1 MATAVNLRCT
11 VVTNGGRLYIRSG
24 PSMSYSIIGAFAN
37 GTSGLR
43 ATQEQNGWYYMVD
56 QGGWSSGDWLRIDK
70 NLGVQQSVSQPAQEK
85 VQKRYTEAEL
95 LAMYRETQDSSFDA
109 ENISQLITKS
119 IDGIYG
125 VPYQFMPSV
134 DPKMDGTMFGQIY
147 AEKIIARM
155 PLLLLAPGKVN
166 FTRAY
171 KDKDSAA
178 QSILAQID
186 NAVGVDELAQA
197 TNNAGRYYT
206 FDYDYAEYYKY
217 VNAMCMSGAYFLGIE
232 NAKIKVGDTYKNIK
246 SVDWGS
252 FGTDTFKKI
261 LSNREY
267 VAFYVDSASQTNETL
282 SNTTTESQLASKV
295 NSFAATGREISFLL
309 GATTGTEFA
318 NSYGSQELIDQ
329 AMATIQDISSQY
341 LNGNKLFEDI
351 GKNFATIAC
360 GGKLIFPEI
369 WSDSDFSNSYDINI
383 KLRTPDG
390 DKLSWFLNIYVPL
403 AHLICL
409 TAPREA
415 SDSGPNGYVTP
426 FLVRGFYKGL
436 FNCDMGIITSLSIT
450 RGREKAWTLDGLPTE
465 VDVSLELKDL
475 YKMLSIT
482 SYTSAGS
489 FVNNIGL
496 MDYIANMCGININE
510 PDFTRSVEIYCMLK
524 GYKLTHITTDIWHTI
539 ENDITNRIQSTQ
551 NRITNLLGTIDN
563 ILPV

>member
-24 PSMSYSIIGAFAN
+24 PSMSYSIIGAFTN

-56 QGGWSSGDWLRIDK
+56 QGGWSSADWLRVDE
-70 NLGVQQSVSQPAQEK
+70 NLGVQQSVSRPAQEQ
-85 VQKRYTEAEL
+85 VQKRYTEEEL
-95 LAMYRETQDSSFDA
+95 INMYVDAQGSAFDA
-109 ENISQLITKS
+109 VNVSDVITKS

-125 VPYQFMPSV
+125 IPYQFMPSV
-134 DPKMDGTMFGQIY
+134 DPKLEGTMFGQIY

-166 FTRAY
+166 FTRSY
-171 KDKDSAA
+171 RGNDAA
-178 QSILAQID
+178 ATSIMEHID
-186 NAVGVDELAQA
+186 PNMGLSELQYA
-197 TNNAGRYYT
+197 TDNTGRYYT
-206 FDYDYAEYYKY
+206 FDYDYDSYYRY
-217 VNAMCMSGAYFLGIE
+217 VDAMCSTGAYFLGIE
-232 NAKIKVGDTYKNIK
+232 NAQIKEGNTYKPIK
-246 SVDWGS
+246 DINWSNYT
-252 FGTDTFKKI
+252 TDTFKKI
-261 LSNREY
+261 LSSRQY

-295 NSFAATGREISFLL
+295 NSFSDTGREISFLL

-318 NSYGSQELIDQ
+318 NQYGSRELIDE
-329 AMATIQDISSQY
+329 AMATIQSISDQY
-341 LNGNKLFEDI
+341 LSGNKLFEDI

-403 AHLICL
+403 AHLICM

-415 SDSGPNGYVTP
+415 ADSGANGYVTP
-426 FLVRGFYKGL
+426 FLVRGYYKGL

-465 VDVSLELKDL
+465 VDVSIELKDL
-475 YKMLSIT
+475 YKMLTIT
-482 SYTSAGS
+482 EKGSPGS

-496 MDYIANMCGININE
+496 MDYIGNMCGININE
-510 PDFTRSVEIYCMLK
+510 PDFSRSLEIYCMLR
-524 GYKLTHITTDIWHTI
+524 GNQLRNLPSDLWRTLEQEILNRSMTLQDKL
-539 ENDITNRIQSTQ
+539 
-551 NRITNLLGTIDN
+551 TNLLGDVDN
-563 ILPV
+563 ILPG

>member
-1 MATAVNLRCT
+1 MAACNLLCT

-24 PSMSYSIIGAFAN
+24 PSLAYTIIGAFAN
-37 GTSGLR
+37 GTTNLH

-56 QGGWSSGDWLRIDK
+56 YGGWSSGDWLRIDR
-70 NLGVQQSVSQPAQEK
+70 NLGTSVSTPSPSDVQP
-85 VQKRYTEAEL
+85 RYTEEDL
-95 LAMYRETQDSSFDA
+95 LNMYRETQSGFSA
-109 ENISQLITKS
+109 ENISELITS
-119 IDGIYG
+119 SLDGIYG
-125 VPYQFMPSV
+125 LPYQFMTSV
-134 DPKMDGTMFGQIY
+134 DPKIDGTMFGQIY
-147 AEKIIARM
+147 AEKVIARM

-171 KDKDSAA
+171 KSKDDAA
-178 QSILAQID
+178 QSILAYID
-186 NAVGVDELAQA
+186 DAVGVDELAQA
-197 TNNAGRYYT
+197 TTNSGRYYT
-206 FDYDYAEYYKY
+206 FEYDYVDYYKH

-232 NAKIKVGDTYKNIK
+232 NAQIKVGDTYKSIK
-246 SVDWGS
+246 DVDWGD
-252 FGTDTFKKI
+252 FGTDTYKKI

-267 VAFYVDSASQTNETL
+267 VAFYIDSASQVNETL
-282 SNTTTESQLASKV
+282 SNSTTESQLASKI
-295 NSFAATGREISFLL
+295 NSFSDTGREISFLL
-309 GATTGTEFA
+309 GATTGAEFA
-318 NSYGSQELIDQ
+318 ESYGSKELIDQ
-329 AMATIQDISSQY
+329 AMATIQSISDQY

-369 WSDSDFSNSYDINI
+369 WSDSEFSNSYDINI

-415 SDSGPNGYVTP
+415 SDAGPNGYISP

-436 FNCDMGIITSLSIT
+436 FNCDMGIITNLSIT

-475 YKMLSIT
+475 YKMLAIT
-482 SYTSAGS
+482 PYTSAGS

-510 PDFTRSVEIYCMLK
+510 PDLTRSIEIYCMLK
-524 GYKLTHITTDIWHTI
+524 GYKLTHITSDLWKSAEQYIA
-539 ENDITNRIQSTQ
+539 NRIMATQ
-551 NRITNLLGTIDN
+551 DRITSLLGSIDN

>member
-1 MATAVNLRCT
+1 MAACNLLCT

-24 PSMSYSIIGAFAN
+24 PSLAYTIIGAFAN
-37 GTSGLR
+37 GTTNLH

-56 QGGWSSGDWLRIDK
+56 YGGWSSGDWLRIDR
-70 NLGVQQSVSQPAQEK
+70 NLGTSVSTPSPSDVQP
-85 VQKRYTEAEL
+85 RYTEEDL
-95 LAMYRETQDSSFDA
+95 LNMYRETQSGFSA
-109 ENISQLITKS
+109 ENISELITS
-119 IDGIYG
+119 SLDGIYG
-125 VPYQFMPSV
+125 LPYQFMTSV
-134 DPKMDGTMFGQIY
+134 DPKIDGTMFGQIY
-147 AEKIIARM
+147 AEKVIARM

-171 KDKDSAA
+171 KSTDDAA
-178 QSILAQID
+178 QSILAYID
-186 NAVGVDELAQA
+186 DAVGVDELAQA
-197 TNNAGRYYT
+197 TTNSGRYYT
-206 FDYDYAEYYKY
+206 FEYDYTEYYKH
-217 VNAMCMSGAYFLGIE
+217 VQAMCMSGAYFLGIE
-232 NAKIKVGDTYKNIK
+232 NAQIKVGDTYKAIK
-246 SVDWGS
+246 EVEWDA
-252 FGTDTFKKI
+252 FGTDTYKKI

-267 VAFYVDSASQTNETL
+267 VAFYIDSASQVNETL
-282 SNTTTESQLASKV
+282 SNSTTESQLASKV
-295 NSFAATGREISFLL
+295 NSFSDTGREISFLL
-309 GATTGTEFA
+309 GATTGAQFA
-318 NSYGSQELIDQ
+318 ESYGSKELIDQ
-329 AMATIQDISSQY
+329 AMTTIQNISDQY

-369 WSDSDFSNSYDINI
+369 WSDSEFSNSYDINI

-415 SDSGPNGYVTP
+415 SDAGPNGYISP

-436 FNCDMGIITSLSIT
+436 FNCDMGIITNLSIT

-482 SYTSAGS
+482 SYASAGS

-510 PDFTRSVEIYCMLK
+510 PDLTRSIEVYCMLK
-524 GYKLTHITTDIWHTI
+524 GYKLTHITSDLWKSAEQYIA
-539 ENDITNRIQSTQ
+539 NRIMATQ
-551 NRITNLLGTIDN
+551 DNITSLLGSLDN

>member
-24 PSMSYSIIGAFAN
+24 PSMSYSIIGAFTN

-56 QGGWSSGDWLRIDK
+56 QGGWSSADWLRIDE
-70 NLGVQQSVSQPAQEK
+70 NLGVQQSVSRPAQEK
-85 VQKRYTEAEL
+85 VQKRYTEADL

-232 NAKIKVGDTYKNIK
+232 NAKIKVGDTYKDIK

-295 NSFAATGREISFLL
+295 NSFADTGREISFLL

>member
-1 MATAVNLRCT
+1 MATTVNLLCT

-24 PSMSYSIIGAFAN
+24 PSMSHSIIGAFAN
-37 GTSGLR
+37 GTHNLH

-56 QGGWSSGDWLRIDK
+56 QGGWCSGDWLRIDK
-70 NLGVQQSVSQPAQEK
+70 NLGVSVSTPAPEQ
-85 VQKRYTEAEL
+85 VQKRYTEEEL
-95 LAMYRETQDSSFDA
+95 LSIYRETQDSSFDA
-109 ENISQLITKS
+109 ENVSQLITKS
-119 IDGIYG
+119 MDGIYG
-125 VPYQFMPSV
+125 IPYQFMSSV

-147 AEKIIARM
+147 AEKIITRM

-171 KDKDSAA
+171 RDKDSAA
-178 QSILAQID
+178 QSIMSRID
-186 NAVGVDELAQA
+186 DAIGVDELAQA
-197 TNNAGRYYT
+197 TTNSGRYYT

-232 NAKIKVGDTYKNIK
+232 NAKIKAGDTYKEIK

-282 SNTTTESQLASKV
+282 SNTTTESQLASKI
-295 NSFAATGREISFLL
+295 NSFSDTGREISFLL

-351 GKNFATIAC
+351 GKNFATVAC

-383 KLRTPDG
+383 KLRSPDG

-510 PDFTRSVEIYCMLK
+510 PDFTRSIEIYCMLK
-524 GYKLTHITTDIWHTI
+524 GYKLTHIATDTWRTLEQSIV
-539 ENDITNRIQSTQ
+539 NRIQGTQ
-551 NRITNLLGTIDN
+551 EKITNLLGSLDN
-563 ILPV
+563 ILPT

>member
-1 MATAVNLRCT
+1 MAACNLLCT

-24 PSMSYSIIGAFAN
+24 PSLAYTIIGAFAN
-37 GTSGLR
+37 GTTNLH

-56 QGGWSSGDWLRIDK
+56 YGGWSSGDWLRIDR
-70 NLGVQQSVSQPAQEK
+70 NLGTSVSTPSPSDVQP
-85 VQKRYTEAEL
+85 RYTEEDL
-95 LAMYRETQDSSFDA
+95 LNMYRETQSGFSA
-109 ENISQLITKS
+109 ENISELITS
-119 IDGIYG
+119 SLDGIYG
-125 VPYQFMPSV
+125 LPYQFMTSV
-134 DPKMDGTMFGQIY
+134 DPKIDGTMFGQIY
-147 AEKIIARM
+147 AEKVIARM

-171 KDKDSAA
+171 KSTDDAA
-178 QSILAQID
+178 KSILAYID
-186 NAVGVDELAQA
+186 DAVGVDELAQA
-197 TNNAGRYYT
+197 TTNSGRYYT
-206 FDYDYAEYYKY
+206 FEYDYTEYYKH
-217 VNAMCMSGAYFLGIE
+217 VQAMCMSGAYFLGIE
-232 NAKIKVGDTYKNIK
+232 NAQIKVGDTYKAIK
-246 SVDWGS
+246 DVEWDA
-252 FGTDTFKKI
+252 FGTDTYKKI

-267 VAFYVDSASQTNETL
+267 VAFYIDSASQVNETL
-282 SNTTTESQLASKV
+282 SNSTTESQLASKV
-295 NSFAATGREISFLL
+295 NSFSDTGREISFLL
-309 GATTGTEFA
+309 GATTGAEFA
-318 NSYGSQELIDQ
+318 ESYGSKELIDQ
-329 AMATIQDISSQY
+329 AMTTIQSISDQY

-369 WSDSDFSNSYDINI
+369 WSDSEFSNSYDINI

-415 SDSGPNGYVTP
+415 SDAGPNGYISP

-436 FNCDMGIITSLSIT
+436 FNCDMGIITNLSIT

-482 SYTSAGS
+482 SYASAGS

-510 PDFTRSVEIYCMLK
+510 PDLTRSIEVYCMLK
-524 GYKLTHITTDIWHTI
+524 GYKLTHITSDLWKSAEQYIA
-539 ENDITNRIQSTQ
+539 NRIMATQ
-551 NRITNLLGTIDN
+551 DRITSLLGSIDN

>member
-56 QGGWSSGDWLRIDK
+56 QGGWSSADWLRIDE
-70 NLGVQQSVSQPAQEK
+70 NLGVQQSVSRPAQER

-295 NSFAATGREISFLL
+295 NSFADTGREISFLL

-524 GYKLTHITTDIWHTI
+524 GYKLTHIATDIWHTV
-539 ENDITNRIQSTQ
+539 EQDIVNRIQSTQ
-551 NRITNLLGTIDN
+551 NKITNLLGSLDN

>member
-1 MATAVNLRCT
+1 MAACNLLCT

-24 PSMSYSIIGAFAN
+24 PSLAYSIIGAFAN
-37 GTSGLR
+37 GTTNLH
-43 ATQEQNGWYYMVD
+43 ATQEEGGWYYMVD
-56 QGGWSSGDWLRIDK
+56 YGGWSSGDWLRIDR
-70 NLGVQQSVSQPAQEK
+70 NLGTSVSTPAPEQVQP
-85 VQKRYTEAEL
+85 RYTEEDL
-95 LAMYRETQDSSFDA
+95 LNMYRETQSGFSA
-109 ENISQLITKS
+109 ENISELITS
-119 IDGIYG
+119 SLDGIYG
-125 VPYQFMPSV
+125 LPYQFMASV
-134 DPKMDGTMFGQIY
+134 DPKIDGTMFGQIY
-147 AEKIIARM
+147 AEKVIARM

-171 KDKDSAA
+171 KSKDDAA
-178 QSILAQID
+178 QSILAYID
-186 NAVGVDELAQA
+186 DAVGVDELAQA
-197 TNNAGRYYT
+197 TTNTGRYYT
-206 FDYDYAEYYKY
+206 FEYDYVDYYKH
-217 VNAMCMSGAYFLGIE
+217 VNAMCMSGAYFLGID
-232 NAKIKVGDTYKNIK
+232 NAQIKVGDTYKAIK
-246 SVDWGS
+246 DVDWGV
-252 FGTDTFKKI
+252 FGTDTYKKI

-267 VAFYVDSASQTNETL
+267 VAFYVDSASQVNETL
-282 SNTTTESQLASKV
+282 SNSTTESQLASKV
-295 NSFAATGREISFLL
+295 NSFSDTGREISFLL
-309 GATTGTEFA
+309 GATTGAEFA
-318 NSYGSQELIDQ
+318 NTYGSKELIDQ
-329 AMATIQDISSQY
+329 AMATIQNISDQY

-369 WSDSDFSNSYDINI
+369 WSDSDFSNSYDISI

-415 SDSGPNGYVTP
+415 SDAGPNGYVSP

-436 FNCDMGIITSLSIT
+436 FNCDMGIITNLSIT

-475 YKMLSIT
+475 YKMLAIT
-482 SYTSAGS
+482 PYTSAGS

-510 PDFTRSVEIYCMLK
+510 PDLTRSIEVYCMLK
-524 GYKLTHITTDIWHTI
+524 GYKLTHITSDLWRSAEQYIA
-539 ENDITNRIQSTQ
+539 NRIMATQ
-551 NRITNLLGTIDN
+551 ENITSLLGSLDN

>member
-295 NSFAATGREISFLL
+295 NSFADTGREISFLL

>member
-24 PSMSYSIIGAFAN
+24 PSMSYSIIGAFRN

-56 QGGWSSGDWLRIDK
+56 QGGWSSADWLRIDE
-70 NLGVQQSVSQPAQEK
+70 NLGVQQSVSRPAQER

-295 NSFAATGREISFLL
+295 NSFADTGREISFLL

-403 AHLICL
+403 THLICL

>member
-1 MATAVNLRCT
+1 MAACNLLCT

-24 PSMSYSIIGAFAN
+24 PSLAYTIIGAFAN
-37 GTSGLR
+37 GTTNLH

-56 QGGWSSGDWLRIDK
+56 YGGWSSGDWLRIDR
-70 NLGVQQSVSQPAQEK
+70 NLGTSVSTPSPSDVQP
-85 VQKRYTEAEL
+85 RYTEEDL
-95 LAMYRETQDSSFDA
+95 LNMYRETQSGFSA
-109 ENISQLITKS
+109 ENISELITS
-119 IDGIYG
+119 SLDGIYG
-125 VPYQFMPSV
+125 LPYQFMTSV
-134 DPKMDGTMFGQIY
+134 DPKIDGTMFGQIY
-147 AEKIIARM
+147 AEKVIARM

-171 KDKDSAA
+171 KSKDDAA
-178 QSILAQID
+178 QSILAYID
-186 NAVGVDELAQA
+186 DAVGVDELAQA
-197 TNNAGRYYT
+197 TTNSGRYYA
-206 FDYDYAEYYKY
+206 FEYDYVDYYKH

-232 NAKIKVGDTYKNIK
+232 NAQIKVGDTYKSIK
-246 SVDWGS
+246 DVDWGD
-252 FGTDTFKKI
+252 FGTDTYKKI

-267 VAFYVDSASQTNETL
+267 VAFYIDSASQVNETL
-282 SNTTTESQLASKV
+282 SNSTTESQLASKI
-295 NSFAATGREISFLL
+295 NSFSDTGREISFLL
-309 GATTGTEFA
+309 GATTGAEFA
-318 NSYGSQELIDQ
+318 ESYGSKELIDQ
-329 AMATIQDISSQY
+329 AMATIQSISDQY

-369 WSDSDFSNSYDINI
+369 WSDSEFSNSYDINI

-415 SDSGPNGYVTP
+415 SDAGPNGYISP

-436 FNCDMGIITSLSIT
+436 FNCDMGIITNLSIT

-475 YKMLSIT
+475 YKMLAIT
-482 SYTSAGS
+482 PYTSAGS

-510 PDFTRSVEIYCMLK
+510 PDLTRSIEVYCMLK
-524 GYKLTHITTDIWHTI
+524 GYKLTHITSDLWKSAEQYIA
-539 ENDITNRIQSTQ
+539 NRIMATQ
-551 NRITNLLGTIDN
+551 DNITSLLGSIDN

>member
-1 MATAVNLRCT
+1 MAACNLLCT

-24 PSMSYSIIGAFAN
+24 PSLAYTIIGAFAN
-37 GTSGLR
+37 GTTNLH

-56 QGGWSSGDWLRIDK
+56 YGGWSSGDWLRIDR
-70 NLGVQQSVSQPAQEK
+70 NLGTSVSTPSPSDVQP
-85 VQKRYTEAEL
+85 RYTEEDL
-95 LAMYRETQDSSFDA
+95 LNMYRETQSGFSA
-109 ENISQLITKS
+109 ENISELITS
-119 IDGIYG
+119 SLDGIYG
-125 VPYQFMPSV
+125 LPYQFMTSV
-134 DPKMDGTMFGQIY
+134 DPKIDGTMFGQIY
-147 AEKIIARM
+147 AEKVIARM

-171 KDKDSAA
+171 KSKDDAA
-178 QSILAQID
+178 QSILAYID
-186 NAVGVDELAQA
+186 DAVGVDELAQA
-197 TNNAGRYYT
+197 TNNSGRYYA
-206 FDYDYAEYYKY
+206 FEYDYVDYYKH

-232 NAKIKVGDTYKNIK
+232 NAQIKVGDTYKSIK
-246 SVDWGS
+246 DVDWGD
-252 FGTDTFKKI
+252 FGTDTYKKI

-267 VAFYVDSASQTNETL
+267 VAFYIDSASQVNETL
-282 SNTTTESQLASKV
+282 SNSTTESQLASKI
-295 NSFAATGREISFLL
+295 NSFSDTGREISFLL
-309 GATTGTEFA
+309 GATTGAEFA
-318 NSYGSQELIDQ
+318 ESYGSKELIDQ
-329 AMATIQDISSQY
+329 AMATIQSISDQY

-369 WSDSDFSNSYDINI
+369 WSDSEFSNSYDINI

-415 SDSGPNGYVTP
+415 SDAGPNGYISP

-436 FNCDMGIITSLSIT
+436 FNCDMGIITNLSIT

-475 YKMLSIT
+475 YKMLAIT
-482 SYTSAGS
+482 PYTSAGS

-510 PDFTRSVEIYCMLK
+510 PELTRSIEIYCMLK
-524 GYKLTHITTDIWHTI
+524 GYKLTHITSDLWKSAEQYIA
-539 ENDITNRIQSTQ
+539 NRIMATQ
-551 NRITNLLGTIDN
+551 DRITSLLGSIDN

>member
-1 MATAVNLRCT
+1 MT
-11 VVTNGGRLYIRSG
+11 
-24 PSMSYSIIGAFAN
+24 
-37 GTSGLR
+37 
-43 ATQEQNGWYYMVD
+43 
-56 QGGWSSGDWLRIDK
+56 
-70 NLGVQQSVSQPAQEK
+70 
-85 VQKRYTEAEL
+85 
-95 LAMYRETQDSSFDA
+95 
-109 ENISQLITKS
+109 
-119 IDGIYG
+119 
-125 VPYQFMPSV
+125 SV
-134 DPKMDGTMFGQIY
+134 DPKIDGTMFGQIY
-147 AEKIIARM
+147 AEKVIARM

-171 KDKDSAA
+171 KSKDDAA
-178 QSILAQID
+178 QSILAYID
-186 NAVGVDELAQA
+186 DAVGVDELAQA
-197 TNNAGRYYT
+197 TTNSGRYYA
-206 FDYDYAEYYKY
+206 FEYDYVDYYKH

-232 NAKIKVGDTYKNIK
+232 NAQIKVGDTYKSIK
-246 SVDWGS
+246 DVDWGD
-252 FGTDTFKKI
+252 FGTDTYKKI

-267 VAFYVDSASQTNETL
+267 VAFYIDSASQVNETL
-282 SNTTTESQLASKV
+282 SNSTTESQLASKI
-295 NSFAATGREISFLL
+295 NSFSDTGREISFLL
-309 GATTGTEFA
+309 GATTGAEFA
-318 NSYGSQELIDQ
+318 ESYGSKELIDQ
-329 AMATIQDISSQY
+329 AMATIQSISDQY

-369 WSDSDFSNSYDINI
+369 WSDSEFSNSYDINI

-415 SDSGPNGYVTP
+415 SDAGPNGYISP

-436 FNCDMGIITSLSIT
+436 FNCDMGIITNLSIT

-475 YKMLSIT
+475 YKMLAIT
-482 SYTSAGS
+482 PYTSAGS

-510 PDFTRSVEIYCMLK
+510 PDLTRSIEIYCMLK
-524 GYKLTHITTDIWHTI
+524 GYKLTHITSDLWKSAEQYIA
-539 ENDITNRIQSTQ
+539 NRIMATQ
-551 NRITNLLGTIDN
+551 DRITSLLGSIDN

>member
-24 PSMSYSIIGAFAN
+24 PSMSYSIIGAFTN

-56 QGGWSSGDWLRIDK
+56 QGGWSSADWLRIDE
-70 NLGVQQSVSQPAQEK
+70 NLGVQQSVSRPAQER

-232 NAKIKVGDTYKNIK
+232 NAKIKVGDTYKDIK

-295 NSFAATGREISFLL
+295 NSFADTGREISFLL

>member
-1 MATAVNLRCT
+1 MATVVNLRCT

-24 PSMSYSIIGAFAN
+24 PSLSYSIIGAFRN

-56 QGGWSSGDWLRIDK
+56 QGGWSSGDWLRVDE
-70 NLGVQQSVSQPAQEK
+70 NLGVQQSVSRPAQEQ

-109 ENISQLITKS
+109 ENISRLITKS

-232 NAKIKVGDTYKNIK
+232 KAKIKVGDTYKDIK
-246 SVDWGS
+246 SVDWGT

-295 NSFAATGREISFLL
+295 NSFADTGREISFLL

>member
-1 MATAVNLRCT
+1 MAACNLLCT

-24 PSMSYSIIGAFAN
+24 PSLAYIIIGAFAN
-37 GTSGLR
+37 GTTNLH

-56 QGGWSSGDWLRIDK
+56 YGGWSSGDWLRIDR
-70 NLGVQQSVSQPAQEK
+70 NLGTSVSTPSPSDVQP
-85 VQKRYTEAEL
+85 RYTEEDL
-95 LAMYRETQDSSFDA
+95 LNMYRETQSGFSA
-109 ENISQLITKS
+109 ENISELITS
-119 IDGIYG
+119 SLDGIYG
-125 VPYQFMPSV
+125 LPYQFMTSV
-134 DPKMDGTMFGQIY
+134 DPKIDGTMFGQIY
-147 AEKIIARM
+147 AEKVIARM

-171 KDKDSAA
+171 KSKDDAA
-178 QSILAQID
+178 QSILAYID
-186 NAVGVDELAQA
+186 DAVGVDELAQA
-197 TNNAGRYYT
+197 TNNSGRYYA
-206 FDYDYAEYYKY
+206 FEYDYVDYYKH

-232 NAKIKVGDTYKNIK
+232 NAQIKVGDTYKSIK
-246 SVDWGS
+246 DVDWGD
-252 FGTDTFKKI
+252 FGTDTYKKI

-267 VAFYVDSASQTNETL
+267 VAFYIDSASQVNETL
-282 SNTTTESQLASKV
+282 SNSTTESQLASKI
-295 NSFAATGREISFLL
+295 NSFSDTGREISFLL
-309 GATTGTEFA
+309 GATTGAEFA
-318 NSYGSQELIDQ
+318 ESYGSKELIDQ
-329 AMATIQDISSQY
+329 AMATIQSISDQY

-369 WSDSDFSNSYDINI
+369 WSDSEFSNSYDINI

-415 SDSGPNGYVTP
+415 SDAGPNGYISP

-436 FNCDMGIITSLSIT
+436 FNCDMGIITNLSIT

-475 YKMLSIT
+475 YKMLAIT
-482 SYTSAGS
+482 PYTSAGS

-510 PDFTRSVEIYCMLK
+510 PDLTRSIEIYCMLK
-524 GYKLTHITTDIWHTI
+524 GYKLTHITSDLWKSAEQYIA
-539 ENDITNRIQSTQ
+539 NRIMATQ
-551 NRITNLLGTIDN
+551 DRITSLLGSIDN

>member
-1 MATAVNLRCT
+1 MAACNLLCT

-24 PSMSYSIIGAFAN
+24 PSLAYTIIGAFAN
-37 GTSGLR
+37 GTTNLH

-56 QGGWSSGDWLRIDK
+56 YGGWSSGDWLRIDR
-70 NLGVQQSVSQPAQEK
+70 NLGTSVSTPSPSDVQP
-85 VQKRYTEAEL
+85 RYTEEDL
-95 LAMYRETQDSSFDA
+95 LNMYRETQSGFSA
-109 ENISQLITKS
+109 ENISELITS
-119 IDGIYG
+119 SLDGIYG
-125 VPYQFMPSV
+125 LPYQFMTSV
-134 DPKMDGTMFGQIY
+134 DPKIDGTMFGQIY
-147 AEKIIARM
+147 AEKVIARM

-171 KDKDSAA
+171 KSTDEAA
-178 QSILAQID
+178 KPIFAFID
-186 NAVGVDELAQA
+186 DAVGVDELAQA
-197 TNNAGRYYT
+197 TTNSGRYYT
-206 FDYDYAEYYKY
+206 FEYDYTEYYKH
-217 VNAMCMSGAYFLGIE
+217 VQAMCMSGAYFLGIE
-232 NAKIKVGDTYKNIK
+232 NAQIKVGDTYKAIK
-246 SVDWGS
+246 EVEWDA
-252 FGTDTFKKI
+252 FGTDTYKKI

-267 VAFYVDSASQTNETL
+267 VAFYIDSASQVNETL
-282 SNTTTESQLASKV
+282 SNSTTESQLASKV
-295 NSFAATGREISFLL
+295 NSFSDTGREISFLL
-309 GATTGTEFA
+309 GATTGAQFA
-318 NSYGSQELIDQ
+318 ESYGSKELIDQ
-329 AMATIQDISSQY
+329 AMTTIQNISDQY

-369 WSDSDFSNSYDINI
+369 WSDSEFSNSYDINI

-415 SDSGPNGYVTP
+415 SDAGPNGYISP

-436 FNCDMGIITSLSIT
+436 FNCDMGIITNLSIT

-482 SYTSAGS
+482 SYASAGS

-510 PDFTRSVEIYCMLK
+510 PDLTRSIEVYCMLK
-524 GYKLTHITTDIWHTI
+524 GYKLTHITSDLWKSAEQYIA
-539 ENDITNRIQSTQ
+539 NRIMATQ
-551 NRITNLLGTIDN
+551 DNITSLLGSLDN

>member
-1 MATAVNLRCT
+1 MAACNLLCT

-24 PSMSYSIIGAFAN
+24 PSLAYTIIGAFAN
-37 GTSGLR
+37 GTTNLH

-56 QGGWSSGDWLRIDK
+56 YGGWSSGDWLRIDR
-70 NLGVQQSVSQPAQEK
+70 NLGTSVSTPSPSDVQP
-85 VQKRYTEAEL
+85 RYTEEDL
-95 LAMYRETQDSSFDA
+95 LNMYRETQSGFSA
-109 ENISQLITKS
+109 ENISELITS
-119 IDGIYG
+119 SLDGIYG
-125 VPYQFMPSV
+125 LPYQFMTSV
-134 DPKMDGTMFGQIY
+134 DPKIDGTMFGQIY
-147 AEKIIARM
+147 AEKVIARM

-171 KDKDSAA
+171 KSTDDAA
-178 QSILAQID
+178 QSILAYID
-186 NAVGVDELAQA
+186 DAVGVDELAQA
-197 TNNAGRYYT
+197 TTNSGRYYA
-206 FDYDYAEYYKY
+206 FEYDYVDYYKH

-232 NAKIKVGDTYKNIK
+232 NAQIKVGDTYKSIK
-246 SVDWGS
+246 DVDWGD
-252 FGTDTFKKI
+252 FGTDTYKKI

-267 VAFYVDSASQTNETL
+267 VAFYIDSASQVNETL
-282 SNTTTESQLASKV
+282 SNSTTESQLASKI
-295 NSFAATGREISFLL
+295 NSFSDTGREISFLL
-309 GATTGTEFA
+309 GATTGAEFA
-318 NSYGSQELIDQ
+318 ESYGSKELIDQ
-329 AMATIQDISSQY
+329 AMATIQSISDQY

-369 WSDSDFSNSYDINI
+369 WSDSEFSNSYDINI

-415 SDSGPNGYVTP
+415 SDAGPNGYISP

-436 FNCDMGIITSLSIT
+436 FNCDMGIITNLSIT

-475 YKMLSIT
+475 YKMLAIT
-482 SYTSAGS
+482 PYTSAGS

-510 PDFTRSVEIYCMLK
+510 PDLTRSIEIYCMLK
-524 GYKLTHITTDIWHTI
+524 GYKLTHITSDLWKSAEQYIA
-539 ENDITNRIQSTQ
+539 NRIMATQ
-551 NRITNLLGTIDN
+551 DRITSLLGSIDN

>member
-1 MATAVNLRCT
+1 MAACNLLCT

-24 PSMSYSIIGAFAN
+24 PSLAYTIIGAFAN
-37 GTSGLR
+37 GTTNLH

-56 QGGWSSGDWLRIDK
+56 YGGWSSGDWLRIDR
-70 NLGVQQSVSQPAQEK
+70 NLGTSVSTPSPSDVQP
-85 VQKRYTEAEL
+85 RYTEEDL
-95 LAMYRETQDSSFDA
+95 LNMYRETQSGFSA
-109 ENISQLITKS
+109 ENISELITS
-119 IDGIYG
+119 SLDGIYG
-125 VPYQFMPSV
+125 LPYQFMTSV
-134 DPKMDGTMFGQIY
+134 DPKIDGTMFGQIY
-147 AEKIIARM
+147 AEKVIARM

-171 KDKDSAA
+171 KSKDDAA
-178 QSILAQID
+178 QSILAYID
-186 NAVGVDELAQA
+186 DAVGVDELAQA
-197 TNNAGRYYT
+197 TNNSGRYYA
-206 FDYDYAEYYKY
+206 FEYDYVDYYKH

-232 NAKIKVGDTYKNIK
+232 NAQIKVGDTYKSIK
-246 SVDWGS
+246 DIDWGD
-252 FGTDTFKKI
+252 FGTDTYKKI

-267 VAFYVDSASQTNETL
+267 VAFYIDSASQVNETL
-282 SNTTTESQLASKV
+282 SNSTTESQLASKI
-295 NSFAATGREISFLL
+295 NSFSDTGREISFLL
-309 GATTGTEFA
+309 GATTGAEFA
-318 NSYGSQELIDQ
+318 ESYGSKELIDQ
-329 AMATIQDISSQY
+329 AMATIQSISDQY

-369 WSDSDFSNSYDINI
+369 WSDSEFSNSYDINI

-415 SDSGPNGYVTP
+415 SDAGPNGYISP

-436 FNCDMGIITSLSIT
+436 FNCDMGIITNLSIT

-475 YKMLSIT
+475 YKMLAIT
-482 SYTSAGS
+482 PYTSAGS

-510 PDFTRSVEIYCMLK
+510 PDLTRSIEIYCMLK
-524 GYKLTHITTDIWHTI
+524 GYKLTHITSDLWKSAEQYIA
-539 ENDITNRIQSTQ
+539 NRIMATQ
-551 NRITNLLGTIDN
+551 DRITSLLGSIDN

>member
-1 MATAVNLRCT
+1 MAACNLLCT

-24 PSMSYSIIGAFAN
+24 PSLAYTIIGAFAN
-37 GTSGLR
+37 GTTNLH

-56 QGGWSSGDWLRIDK
+56 YGGWSSGDWLRIDR
-70 NLGVQQSVSQPAQEK
+70 NLGTSVSTPSPSDVQP
-85 VQKRYTEAEL
+85 RYTEEDL
-95 LAMYRETQDSSFDA
+95 LNMYRETQSGFSA
-109 ENISQLITKS
+109 ENISELITS
-119 IDGIYG
+119 SLDGIYG
-125 VPYQFMPSV
+125 LPYQFMTSV
-134 DPKMDGTMFGQIY
+134 DPKIDGTMFGQIY
-147 AEKIIARM
+147 AEKVIARM

-171 KDKDSAA
+171 KSKDDAA
-178 QSILAQID
+178 QSILAYID
-186 NAVGVDELAQA
+186 DAVGVDELAQA
-197 TNNAGRYYT
+197 TTNSGRYYA
-206 FDYDYAEYYKY
+206 FEYDYVDYYKH

-232 NAKIKVGDTYKNIK
+232 NAQIKVGDTYKSIK
-246 SVDWGS
+246 DVDWGD
-252 FGTDTFKKI
+252 FGTDTYKKI

-267 VAFYVDSASQTNETL
+267 VAFYIDSASQVNETL
-282 SNTTTESQLASKV
+282 SNSTTESQLASKI
-295 NSFAATGREISFLL
+295 NSFSDTGREISFLL
-309 GATTGTEFA
+309 GATTGAEFA
-318 NSYGSQELIDQ
+318 ESYGSKELIDQ
-329 AMATIQDISSQY
+329 AMATIQSISDQY

-369 WSDSDFSNSYDINI
+369 WSDSEFSNSYDINI

-415 SDSGPNGYVTP
+415 SDAGPNGYISP

-436 FNCDMGIITSLSIT
+436 FNCDMGIITNLSIT

-475 YKMLSIT
+475 YKMLAIT
-482 SYTSAGS
+482 PYTSAGS

-510 PDFTRSVEIYCMLK
+510 PDLTRSIEVYCMLK
-524 GYKLTHITTDIWHTI
+524 GYKLTHITSDLWKSAEQYIA
-539 ENDITNRIQSTQ
+539 NRIMATQ
-551 NRITNLLGTIDN
+551 DSITSLLGSIDN

>member
-1 MATAVNLRCT
+1 MAACNLLCT

-24 PSMSYSIIGAFAN
+24 PSLAYTIIGAFAN
-37 GTSGLR
+37 GTTNLH

-56 QGGWSSGDWLRIDK
+56 YGGWSSGDWLRIDR
-70 NLGVQQSVSQPAQEK
+70 NLGTSVSTPSPSDVQP
-85 VQKRYTEAEL
+85 RYTEEDL
-95 LAMYRETQDSSFDA
+95 LNMYRETQSGFSA
-109 ENISQLITKS
+109 ENISELITS
-119 IDGIYG
+119 SLDGIYG
-125 VPYQFMPSV
+125 LPYQFMTSV
-134 DPKMDGTMFGQIY
+134 DPKIDGTMFGQIY
-147 AEKIIARM
+147 AEKVIARM

-171 KDKDSAA
+171 KSKDDAA
-178 QSILAQID
+178 QSILAYID
-186 NAVGVDELAQA
+186 DAVGVDELAQA
-197 TNNAGRYYT
+197 TTNSGRYYA
-206 FDYDYAEYYKY
+206 FEYDYVDYYKH
-217 VNAMCMSGAYFLGIE
+217 VNAMCMSGGYFLGIE
-232 NAKIKVGDTYKNIK
+232 NAQIKVGDTYKSIK
-246 SVDWGS
+246 DVDWGD
-252 FGTDTFKKI
+252 FGTDTYKKI

-267 VAFYVDSASQTNETL
+267 VAFYIDSASQVNETL
-282 SNTTTESQLASKV
+282 SNSTTESQLASKI
-295 NSFAATGREISFLL
+295 NSFSDTGREISFLL
-309 GATTGTEFA
+309 GATTGAEFA
-318 NSYGSQELIDQ
+318 ESYGSKELIDQ
-329 AMATIQDISSQY
+329 AMATIQSISDQY

-369 WSDSDFSNSYDINI
+369 WSDSEFSNSYDINI

-415 SDSGPNGYVTP
+415 SDAGPNGYISP

-436 FNCDMGIITSLSIT
+436 FNCDMGIITNLSIT

-475 YKMLSIT
+475 YKMLAIT
-482 SYTSAGS
+482 PYTSAGS

-510 PDFTRSVEIYCMLK
+510 PDLTRSIEIYCMLK
-524 GYKLTHITTDIWHTI
+524 GYKLTHITSDLWKSAEQYIA
-539 ENDITNRIQSTQ
+539 NRIMATQ
-551 NRITNLLGTIDN
+551 DRITSLLGSIDN

>member
-1 MATAVNLRCT
+1 MAACNLLCT

-24 PSMSYSIIGAFAN
+24 PSLAYTIIGAFAN
-37 GTSGLR
+37 GTTNLH

-56 QGGWSSGDWLRIDK
+56 YGGWSSGDWLRIDR
-70 NLGVQQSVSQPAQEK
+70 NLGTSVSTPSPSDVQP
-85 VQKRYTEAEL
+85 RYTEEDL
-95 LAMYRETQDSSFDA
+95 LNMYRETQSGFSA
-109 ENISQLITKS
+109 ENISELITS
-119 IDGIYG
+119 SLDGIYG
-125 VPYQFMPSV
+125 LPYQFMASV
-134 DPKMDGTMFGQIY
+134 DPKIDGTMFGQIY
-147 AEKIIARM
+147 AEKVIARM

-171 KDKDSAA
+171 KSKDDAA
-178 QSILAQID
+178 QSILAYID
-186 NAVGVDELAQA
+186 DAVGVDELAQA
-197 TNNAGRYYT
+197 TTNSGRYYT
-206 FDYDYAEYYKY
+206 FEYDYVDYYKH

-232 NAKIKVGDTYKNIK
+232 NAQIKVGDTYKSIK
-246 SVDWGS
+246 DVDWGD
-252 FGTDTFKKI
+252 FGTDTYKKI

-267 VAFYVDSASQTNETL
+267 VAFYIDSASQVNETL
-282 SNTTTESQLASKV
+282 SNSTTESQLASKI
-295 NSFAATGREISFLL
+295 NSFSDTGREISFLL
-309 GATTGTEFA
+309 GATTGAEFA
-318 NSYGSQELIDQ
+318 ESYGSKELIDQ
-329 AMATIQDISSQY
+329 AMATIQSISDQY

-369 WSDSDFSNSYDINI
+369 WSDSEFSNSYDINI

-415 SDSGPNGYVTP
+415 SDAGPNGYISP

-436 FNCDMGIITSLSIT
+436 FNCDMGIITNLSIT

-475 YKMLSIT
+475 YKMLAIT
-482 SYTSAGS
+482 PYTSAGS

-510 PDFTRSVEIYCMLK
+510 PDLTRSIEVYCMLK
-524 GYKLTHITTDIWHTI
+524 GYKLTHITSDLWKSAEQYIA
-539 ENDITNRIQSTQ
+539 NRIMATQ
-551 NRITNLLGTIDN
+551 DSITSLLGSIDN

>member
-24 PSMSYSIIGAFAN
+24 PSMSYSIIGAFRN

-43 ATQEQNGWYYMVD
+43 ATREQNGWYYMVD
-56 QGGWSSGDWLRIDK
+56 QGGWSSGDWLRIDE
-70 NLGVQQSVSQPAQEK
+70 NLGVQQSVSRPAQEQ

-109 ENISQLITKS
+109 ENISRLITKS

-295 NSFAATGREISFLL
+295 NSFADTGREISFLL

-329 AMATIQDISSQY
+329 AMATIQNISSQY

>member
-1 MATAVNLRCT
+1 MAACNLLCT

-24 PSMSYSIIGAFAN
+24 PSLAYTIIGAFAN
-37 GTSGLR
+37 GTTNLH

-56 QGGWSSGDWLRIDK
+56 YGGWSSGDWLRIDR
-70 NLGVQQSVSQPAQEK
+70 NLGTSVSTPSPSDVQP
-85 VQKRYTEAEL
+85 RYTEEDL
-95 LAMYRETQDSSFDA
+95 LNMYRETQSGFRA
-109 ENISQLITKS
+109 ENISELITS
-119 IDGIYG
+119 SLDGIYG
-125 VPYQFMPSV
+125 LPYQFMTSV
-134 DPKMDGTMFGQIY
+134 DPKIDGTMFGQIY
-147 AEKIIARM
+147 AEKVIARM

-171 KDKDSAA
+171 KSTDDAA
-178 QSILAQID
+178 KSILAYID
-186 NAVGVDELAQA
+186 DAVGVDELAQA
-197 TNNAGRYYT
+197 TTNSGRYYA
-206 FDYDYAEYYKY
+206 FEYDYTEYYKH
-217 VNAMCMSGAYFLGIE
+217 VQAMCMSGAYFLGIE
-232 NAKIKVGDTYKNIK
+232 NAQIKVGDTYKAIK
-246 SVDWGS
+246 DVEWDA
-252 FGTDTFKKI
+252 FGTDTYKKI

-267 VAFYVDSASQTNETL
+267 VAFYIDSASQVNETL
-282 SNTTTESQLASKV
+282 SNSTTESQLASKV
-295 NSFAATGREISFLL
+295 NSFSDTGREISFLL
-309 GATTGTEFA
+309 GATTGAEFA
-318 NSYGSQELIDQ
+318 ESYGSKELIDQ
-329 AMATIQDISSQY
+329 AMTTIQSISDQY

-369 WSDSDFSNSYDINI
+369 WSDSEFSNSYDINI

-415 SDSGPNGYVTP
+415 SDAGPNGYISP

-436 FNCDMGIITSLSIT
+436 FNCDMGIITNLSIT

-482 SYTSAGS
+482 SYASAGS

-510 PDFTRSVEIYCMLK
+510 PDLTRSIEVYCMLK
-524 GYKLTHITTDIWHTI
+524 GYKLTHITSDLWKSAEQYIA
-539 ENDITNRIQSTQ
+539 NRIMATQ
-551 NRITNLLGTIDN
+551 DNITSLLGSLDN

>member
-1 MATAVNLRCT
+1 MATTVNLLCT
-11 VVTNGGRLYIRSG
+11 VATNGGRLYIRSG
-24 PSMSYSIIGAFAN
+24 PSMSHSIIGAFAN
-37 GTSGLR
+37 GTHNLH

-56 QGGWSSGDWLRIDK
+56 QGGWCSGDWLRIDR
-70 NLGVQQSVSQPAQEK
+70 NLGVSVSTPAPEQ
-85 VQKRYTEAEL
+85 VQKRYTEEEL
-95 LAMYRETQDSSFDA
+95 ISMYMEAQGSSFDA
-109 ENISQLITKS
+109 DNISDLITKS

-134 DPKMDGTMFGQIY
+134 DPKLEGTMFGQIY

-155 PLLLLAPGKVN
+155 PLLLLAPGRVN
-166 FTRAY
+166 FTRSY
-171 KDKDSAA
+171 RGNDGAA
-178 QSILAQID
+178 TSILEHID
-186 NAVGVDELAQA
+186 PNMGLSELQYA
-197 TNNAGRYYT
+197 TDNTGRYYT
-206 FDYDYAEYYKY
+206 FDYDYDSYYRY
-217 VNAMCMSGAYFLGIE
+217 VDAMCATGAYFLGIE
-232 NAKIKVGDTYKNIK
+232 NAKIKVGNTYEAIKNIGWADF
-246 SVDWGS
+246 S
-252 FGTDTFKKI
+252 TDTFKQV
-261 LSNREY
+261 LSSRQY

-282 SNTTTESQLASKV
+282 SNSTTESQLASKV
-295 NSFAATGREISFLL
+295 NSFTDVGREISFLL

-318 NSYGSQELIDQ
+318 NQYGSQELINE
-329 AMATIQDISSQY
+329 AMATIQSISDQY

-383 KLRTPDG
+383 KLRSPDG

-415 SDSGPNGYVTP
+415 ADSGANGYVTP

-465 VDVSLELKDL
+465 VDVSVELKDL
-475 YKMLSIT
+475 YKMLTIT
-482 SYTSAGS
+482 QKESPGS

-496 MDYIANMCGININE
+496 MDYIGNMCGININE
-510 PDFTRSVEIYCMLK
+510 PDFARSLQIYCMLR
-524 GYKLTHITTDIWHTI
+524 GNQLSNLASDVWRTI
-539 ENDITNRIQSTQ
+539 EQSILNRSIALQDKL
-551 NRITNLLGTIDN
+551 TNLLGDIDN
-563 ILPV
+563 ILPG